1 LLRVFIQR
9 GEEWFEEW
17 FEKWFEKRLA
27 AARREAGRNRPA
39 LFYAYFN
46 AASAAS

>member
-39 LFYAYFN
+39 LVDAYFN

>member
-1 LLRVFIQR
+1 VLIRR
-9 GEEWFEEW
+9 GEGRIEM
-17 FEKWFEKRLA
+17 RL

-39 LFYAYFN
+39 FFDAYFN

>member
-1 LLRVFIQR
+1 LLRVFIRR
-9 GEEWFEEW
+9 GEGRIET
-17 FEKWFEKRLA
+17 RLA

-39 LFYAYFN
+39 FFDAYFN

>member
-1 LLRVFIQR
+1 LLREFIR
-9 GEEWFEEW
+9 CGEGRIEMRIEIRIEMRF
-17 FEKWFEKRLA
+17 A

-39 LFYAYFN
+39 LVDAYFN